1 MVAANLLGGCLVLS
15 DETKTKIEKKAI
27 DAFINEEKTEEVEQV
42 LRKYEAE
49 SRYRK
54 FTGILALIVTAIA
67 IAMSLFHLYTAGFG
81 VLEAIKQRSIHLTF
95 VLVLV
100 FLLYPANRKSPKNS
114 VTPFDICLAALA
126 IYVGIYLMT
135 QYDALANRGG
145 VTMPMDIYTG
155 GLLCLLV
162 LEAARRATGKELPI
176 MALIFLAYALFGDYI
191 PGEFGHRGYSLERVI
206 DHMFLTTEGIYGVA
220 LGVSST
226 YIFLFILFGAFLAET
241 GMAKFFNALAMAIA
255 GGSPG
260 GPAKVAI
267 VASGFLGTINGSAVA
282 NVATTGAFTIPLM
295 KSIGYRS
302 HFAGAVEA
310 VASTGGQIMPPV
322 MGAAAFVMAEFLGI
336 SYSSIM
342 LAAILPAFLYY
353 LACWCMMH
361 LEAIKNG
368 LQGLPKEQLP
378 RAGEVMRANGH
389 LTLPVLAIVSLLLYG
404 ITPLYAAFFTIF
416 ITVAV
421 SWLKKETRI
430 SGRGFLRALESGA
443 RGAVGVAMACA
454 VVGFVVGVSS
464 LTSLGLTF
472 GANIISLSHG
482 SIIMTLVLTMITSLI
497 LGMGL
502 PTTACYIVAATI
514 AAPALI
520 KLGVPA
526 LVAHFFVFYFA
537 CLSNLTPPVCLA
549 AFTAAG
555 IAGASPYKVGWTA
568 TRLGIAG
575 FLVPFLAVY
584 SPMLLLSGNFSMIEF
599 IMACVTATFGV
610 VALSASL
617 EDWLISECTL
627 LQRIILLI
635 AALCLMI
642 PGLITDI
649 VGFGG
654 FALVYVWQKRTKS
667 SKLTINA

>member
-1 MVAANLLGGCLVLS
+1 MS
-15 DETKTKIEKKAI
+15 EDKKTAIDKKTI
-27 DAFINEEKTEEVEQV
+27 DAFVNEEKTEEVEQV

-49 SRYRK
+49 ARYRK
-54 FTGILALIVTAIA
+54 FTGALAKVIAAIA
-67 IAMSLFHLYTAGFG
+67 ILTSLFHLYTAGFG

-95 VLVLV
+95 ILVLV
-100 FLLYPANRKSPKNS
+100 FFLYPASRKSPRNS
-114 VTPFDICLAALA
+114 ITAIDLCLSALA
-126 IYVGIYLMT
+126 IYVGVYLFT
-135 QYDALANRGG
+135 QYDDLANRGG
-145 VTMPMDIYTG
+145 VTTSLDIYTG
-155 GLLCLLV
+155 ALLCLLV

-176 MALIFLAYALFGDYI
+176 MALLFIGYALFGNYI
-191 PGEFGHRGYSLERVI
+191 PGEFGHRGYSLERII

-241 GMAKFFNALAMAIA
+241 GMAKFFNSLAMGIA
-255 GGSPG
+255 GSSPG

-267 VASGFLGTINGSAVA
+267 VASGLLGTINGSAVA

-295 KSIGYRS
+295 KSIGYKP

-322 MGAAAFVMAEFLGI
+322 MGAAAFVMAEFLGM
-336 SYSSIM
+336 SYTTIM
-342 LAAILPAFLYY
+342 LSAILPAFLYY

-361 LEAIKNG
+361 LEAVKNG
-368 LQGLPKEQLP
+368 LEGIPEDQLP
-378 RAGEVMRANGH
+378 RVGEVMKANGH
-389 LTLPVLAIVSLLLYG
+389 LTIPVIAIVALLLYG

-416 ITVAV
+416 ITVIV
-421 SWLKKETRI
+421 SWFKKETRI
-430 SGRGFLRALESGA
+430 SFHGVLRALENGA

-472 GANIISLSHG
+472 GANIISMSQG
-482 SIIMTLVLTMITSLI
+482 SIILTLVLTMVTALI

-520 KLGVPA
+520 KLGVPP

-555 IAGASPYKVGWTA
+555 IAGASPYKVGWTS
-568 TRLGIAG
+568 TRLGVAG
-575 FLVPFLAVY
+575 FLVPFLAAY
-584 SPMLLLSGNFSMIEF
+584 SPMLLLTGSFSTIEF
-599 IMACVTATFGV
+599 IEACITAIIGV
-610 VALSASL
+610 VALSAAL
-617 EDWLISECTL
+617 ENWLIRQCTL
-627 LQRIILLI
+627 LERAVLLVG
-635 AALCLMI
+635 ALCLMI

-649 VGFGG
+649 IGLGG
-654 FALVYVWQKRTKS
+654 FLAVYLWQKRTS
-667 SKLTINA
+667 SQPPATTQTG